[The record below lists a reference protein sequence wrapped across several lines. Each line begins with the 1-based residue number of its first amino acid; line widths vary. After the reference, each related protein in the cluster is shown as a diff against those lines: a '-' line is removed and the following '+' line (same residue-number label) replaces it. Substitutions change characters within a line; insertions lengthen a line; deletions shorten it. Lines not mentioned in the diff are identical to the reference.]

1 MLQYK
6 LVKCLLLEHVIWHH
20 AHMQFVSLHSSP
32 FCLQCALAGFC
43 NLCAVWTSLLVLTC
57 CQFLQIPPRCS
68 PPPLPPPPPNLPKTL
83 SLAVQLG
90 MIDLQAMIWAFA
102 AALTPCNPRLTPTK
116 PTMKLCSK
124 RILLP
129 TLEVMVLACITQAAC
144 MLLLKAQDWYHGATA
159 SAQQVCTCQAQFAP
173 VFDTMTAPPH
183 HHHSIRHVAF

>member
-1 MLQYK
+1 MCFGWLLQP
-6 LVKCLLLEHVIWHH
+6 LCCLDIIAGAHLLSIPSHPS
-20 AHMQFVSLHSSP
+20 SLH
-32 FCLQCALAGFC
+32 
-43 NLCAVWTSLLVLTC
+43 
-57 CQFLQIPPRCS
+57 
-68 PPPLPPPPPNLPKTL
+68 PPPLPPPPPPNLPKTL

-144 MLLLKAQDWYHGATA
+144 MLLLKAQDWFHGASA
-159 SAQQVCTCQAQFAP
+159 SAQQVCSCQA
-173 VFDTMTAPPH
+173 
-183 HHHSIRHVAF
+183 